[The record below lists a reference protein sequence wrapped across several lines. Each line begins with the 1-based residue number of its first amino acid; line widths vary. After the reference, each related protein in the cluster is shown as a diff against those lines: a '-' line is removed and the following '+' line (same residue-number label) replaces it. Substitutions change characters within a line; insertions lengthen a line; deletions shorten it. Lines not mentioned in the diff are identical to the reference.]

1 MLKEEK
7 SRQKRFL
14 QIMGSKENAERLQQI
29 WGNSS
34 PSEGVS
40 PLSFKTKLEVF
51 IEKAIK
57 EGFSR
62 QQVDTFLD
70 LP

>member
-1 MLKEEK
+1 MFQDEDLLQE
-7 SRQKRFL
+7 RFL
-14 QIMGSKENAERLQQI
+14 QIMGSKENAERIQQI
-29 WGNSS
+29 WDTSY
-34 PSEGVS
+34 PHEGVS

-51 IEKAIK
+51 MERAMK

-62 QQVDTFLD
+62 KQVDAFLD